1 VDASFQL
8 VTPPSERKFGF
19 SFAIVFATLAARA
32 WWTGRPGAFAVLSA
46 LSVSLLVITASAP
59 RLLRAPNRIWF
70 RIGLFL
76 SRFMSPIVIGAMFIL
91 IVTPLGLLMRAFGR
105 DPLRLRSRASSYWV
119 PREPPGPA
127 PESFIR
133 QF

>member
-1 VDASFQL
+1 VEAPFQL

-19 SFAIVFATLAARA
+19 SFAIVFAALAARA
-32 WWTGRPGAFAVLSA
+32 WWTGRPAASGVLFA
-46 LSVSLLVITASAP
+46 LSVSLLIITASAP

-91 IVTPLGLLMRAFGR
+91 VVTPLGLLMRAFGR
-105 DPLRLRSRASSYWV
+105 DPLRLRFHESSYWV

-127 PESFIR
+127 PESFTH